1 MTKRGGS
8 GKLGKTCIERVCVAV
23 ASSSRT
29 GGRVVGSAS
38 GTYKVIDPAGAKVY
52 RYWQD
57 SNTASGSSNVYAGS
71 VEVAHLAQGTSVEVT
86 ATRGNQVRIVAPNAG
101 CVFRASL
108 EPIASVPVTSA
119 PEASPAPPPDNDGD
133 AVMAE
138 APAPAPAPTHR
149 YETRRRVAL
158 TPAAAPTPAAP
169 LPAPA
174 PAVPPGAMPTATET
188 QEQAD
193 RRRRDEITANLDQ
206 LAINRPNE
214 YTTLVGALVR
224 LTRDLVGLGASV

>member
-1 MTKRGGS
+1 M
-8 GKLGKTCIERVCVAV
+8 
-23 ASSSRT
+23 
-29 GGRVVGSAS
+29 AS

-52 RYWQD
+52 KFWED
-57 SNTASGSSNVYAGS
+57 SNTRSGSSYVSAGS
-71 VEVAHLAQGTSVEVT
+71 VEVAHLPQGTSVEVT
-86 ATRGNQVRIVAPNAG
+86 ATKGKQVRIVEPVAG
-101 CVFRASL
+101 CVFLESL
-108 EPIASVPVTSA
+108 EQIASVPVASA
-119 PEASPAPPPDNDGD
+119 PPDNDGD

-188 QEQAD
+188 QDQANT
-193 RRRRDEITANLDQ
+193 RRRDEITARLDQ
-206 LAINRPNE
+206 LKVIDPDT
-214 YTTLVGALVR
+214 YTTVVASFLGVARGAVDDA
-224 LTRDLVGLGASV
+224 TRRGVAL

>member
-1 MTKRGGS
+1 M
-8 GKLGKTCIERVCVAV
+8 
-23 ASSSRT
+23 
-29 GGRVVGSAS
+29 GSAS
-38 GTYKVIDPAGAKVY
+38 GTFKVIDPAGAKVY
-52 RYWQD
+52 HYWEHI
-57 SNTASGSSNVYAGS
+57 GSE
-71 VEVAHLAQGTSVEVT
+71 EVGHLPQGTSVVVT
-86 ATRGNQVRIVAPNAG
+86 GQVGRQVRIVEPQAG
-101 CVFRASL
+101 CVFLESL
-108 EPIASVPVTSA
+108 EQIASAPVASA
-119 PEASPAPPPDNDGD
+119 PPDNDGD

-188 QEQAD
+188 QGQANA
-193 RRRRDEITANLDQ
+193 RRRDEITANLDQ